1 MFKRILYLYFQM
13 REVVTADMNRK
24 QQTNLYTWEDAL
36 DHCEWGQIT
45 RRKTK
50 ISGLMNKNG

>member
-1 MFKRILYLYFQM
+1 M

-24 QQTNLYTWEDAL
+24 QQTNLYVWEGAL